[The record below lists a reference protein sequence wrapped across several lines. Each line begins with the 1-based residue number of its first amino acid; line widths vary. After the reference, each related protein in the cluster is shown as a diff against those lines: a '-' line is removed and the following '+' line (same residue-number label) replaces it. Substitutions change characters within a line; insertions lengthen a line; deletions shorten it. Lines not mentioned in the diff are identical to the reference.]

1 MEKYNP
7 NPINYGI
14 IPKQWLNTP
23 VMSSEEAF
31 MELEKLQ
38 NAELAN
44 EINTQQAEKATRA
57 NEAEKELAK
66 EYESKMEAKRLAGE
80 QAYLSSDDALN
91 MVRENFLKYG
101 QGEKLV
107 DDELRRLQIK
117 SLDEERKRRDEEAKY
132 LIANPSADILLKG
145 DAGLINV
152 RPGKEKPEGK
162 KGKSEWFIDP
172 NTGRARRA
180 KDEDESDILESQG
193 FVSVGQVNA
202 EKAGLDLQMQRK
214 FADRVFLN
222 PSGGK
227 KQKEP
232 EVPPLDFKAP
242 PGSQVLQKGDT
253 LQVIYPNGKI
263 EEIDL
268 KTNKR
273 K

>member
-31 MELEKLQ
+31 MELERLQ

-66 EYESKMEAKRLAGE
+66 EYESKMEAKRQAGE
-80 QAYLSSDDALN
+80 KAYLSTDDALN
-91 MVRENFLKYG
+91 MVRENQLKYG
-101 QGEKLV
+101 QGEKLA
-107 DDELRRLQIK
+107 DDELRKLQIQ
-117 SLDEERKRRDEEAKY
+117 SLDEERKRRAEEAKY
-132 LIANPSADILLKG
+132 RAFSPYSDIYKEG
-145 DAGLINV
+145 DNGLELYKQ
-152 RPGKEKPEGK
+152 GKEKP
-162 KGKSEWFIDP
+162 KGGGRSEWFVDP
-172 NTGRARRA
+172 NTGRAQRA
-180 KDEDESDILESQG
+180 EDEDEADILESQG

-242 PGSQVLQKGDT
+242 PGSKVLQKGDT
-253 LQVIYPNGKI
+253 LQVTYPNGKT